1 MIDLNRKTT
10 LEFSNMGLFTGGP
23 DWIHPETRTATYEIV
38 FVVKGKAYIEEEGV
52 RHELAEG
59 DVLCL
64 KPDAIHRGYKKSECS
79 FYWLHF
85 FAQGYDGIG
94 IYRARVRDFSAAV
107 VLFKQLNHLASL
119 QTANAL
125 IECEI
130 AAFLL
135 QFTQN
140 GPVKSKLFTDVAE
153 YIRINAESAESVAK
167 IARRFGY
174 NADYLSKLFAAN
186 SGLSLKKYID
196 KTRLDA
202 VCSLLLSTTLTV
214 KEIADRCGFE
224 SDNALLKFFK
234 YHKKKTP
241 AQYRNA
247 ICLSHTNNR

>member
-1 MIDLNRKTT
+1 M
-10 LEFSNMGLFTGGP
+10 
-23 DWIHPETRTATYEIV
+23 
-38 FVVKGKAYIEEEGV
+38 
-52 RHELAEG
+52 
-59 DVLCL
+59 
-64 KPDAIHRGYKKSECS
+64 
-79 FYWLHF
+79 
-85 FAQGYDGIG
+85 
-94 IYRARVRDFSAAV
+94 RDFSAAV